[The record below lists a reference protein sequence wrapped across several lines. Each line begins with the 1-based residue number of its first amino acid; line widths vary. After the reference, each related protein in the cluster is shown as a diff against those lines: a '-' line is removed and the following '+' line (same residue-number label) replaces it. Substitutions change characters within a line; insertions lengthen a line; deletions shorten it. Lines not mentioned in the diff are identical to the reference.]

1 MPLSGPV
8 DTVQLSD
15 LDCSFKKHYKQSNP
29 NTLKIK
35 ANTANMDRNIEENA
49 DSKKVDTV
57 QLRDLDCIFKK
68 YYKQSNLNTPKTK
81 ANTANMDMTIVGNA
95 DSKNKGR

>member
-1 MPLSGPV
+1 
-8 DTVQLSD
+8 
-15 LDCSFKKHYKQSNP
+15 
-29 NTLKIK
+29 
-35 ANTANMDRNIEENA
+35 MDRNIEENA

-57 QLRDLDCIFKK
+57 HLRDLDFSFKK
-68 YYKQSNLNTPKTK
+68 HYKQSNLNTPKTK

>member
-1 MPLSGPV
+1 MSKSHPPKRPQIQEFFYFVLFVTAEQPLVPLSGPV

-15 LDCSFKKHYKQSNP
+15 LDCIFKKYYKQSNP
-29 NTLKIK
+29 NNPKIK

-57 QLRDLDCIFKK
+57 QLSDLDCIFKK
-68 YYKQSNLNTPKTK
+68 YYNN
-81 ANTANMDMTIVGNA
+81 
-95 DSKNKGR
+95 